1 MVKYNDCDNTSVIV
15 FHIYYLKNDS
25 ILIFFLGFDNAKTGK
40 LEKDDHF
47 ALMVRRDSENEPFNP
62 SRHRED
68 HVYQGYKNSLMYL
81 RRYNIAFQKF
91 FIKVCI
97 EKNYIWVFE
106 QAQYYCLYFTIILQD
121 LFEFRAGRQKNY
133 AAENMIISFI
143 IVI

>member
-81 RRYNIAFQKF
+81 RRYNIAFQNFLSGFVSK
-91 FIKVCI
+91 K
-97 EKNYIWVFE
+97 
-106 QAQYYCLYFTIILQD
+106 
-121 LFEFRAGRQKNY
+121 
-133 AAENMIISFI
+133 IISGLGPK
-143 IVI
+143 